1 MRHLLTAC
9 AVLGLTGCLEV
20 GDPLLAVRDTTPP
33 QVASTD
39 PVANGTIAS
48 DGTLNI
54 TFSEFMDV
62 RTLRPGIAV
71 FSGRNALPVRITVP
85 AATEPDEDVE
95 RGDIPYTI
103 MVNAESMESTGT
115 ASFPANSLFTLVL
128 RTSLTD
134 YEGNALV
141 EEVRVPFRTGP

>member
-1 MRHLLTAC
+1 MRPLLTAC
-9 AVLGLTGCLEV
+9 VFLGLTGCLEV

-33 QVASTD
+33 TVQSTD
-39 PVANGTIAS
+39 PAANATIAS
-48 DGTLNI
+48 DGTLNV

-71 FSGRNALPVRITVP
+71 FSGRDEVPLRITVP
-85 AATEPDEDVE
+85 ASTGVDENVE
-95 RGDIPYTI
+95 RGDTPYTV
-103 MVNAESMESTGT
+103 MVNAD
-115 ASFPANSLFTLVL
+115 ADADRFPANSAFTLVL
-128 RTSLTD
+128 RTGLTD

>member
-9 AVLGLTGCLEV
+9 AFLGLAGCLEV

-33 QVASTD
+33 TVQSTD
-39 PVANGTIAS
+39 PGANATIGS
-48 DGTLNI
+48 DGTLKV
-54 TFSEFMDV
+54 TFSELMDV

-71 FSGRNALPVRITVP
+71 FSGRDEVPLRIIVP
-85 AATEPDEDVE
+85 SDTSVDENVE
-95 RGDIPYTI
+95 RGDFSETV
-103 MVNAESMESTGT
+103 MVNADAEDGH
-115 ASFPANSLFTLVL
+115 FPANALLTLVL

-134 YEGNALV
+134 YEGNAVV

>member
-9 AVLGLTGCLEV
+9 AFLGLTGCLEV

-33 QVASTD
+33 TVQSTD
-39 PVANGTIAS
+39 PGANATIGS
-48 DGTLNI
+48 DGTLKI
-54 TFSEFMDV
+54 TFSELMDV

-71 FSGRNALPVRITVP
+71 FSGRDEVPLRITVP
-85 AATEPDEDVE
+85 SDTGIDENVE
-95 RGDIPYTI
+95 RGDFSETV
-103 MVNAESMESTGT
+103 MVNAESDSG
-115 ASFPANSLFTLVL
+115 SFTANSAFTLVL